1 MQKFLTIISAI
12 NDESRILILYHL
24 LRYKEL
30 CVCDLQE
37 LLNMGQS
44 RLSRHLKILKD
55 AGFLYVRRQGTWAYY
70 GINNELLKLHLDLFE
85 NIKNLELKNVIKKM
99 KILLPKFALNIKS
112 TLKLIQFI
120 TRLIVLAFWIK
131 PIDFICKHF
140 FINFYLFA

>member
-12 NDESRILILYHL
+12 NDESRVLILYHL

-37 LLNMGQS
+37 LLNMDQS

-85 NIKNLELKNVIKKM
+85 NIKNLELKNAIKKNE
-99 KILLPKFALNIKS
+99 NI
-112 TLKLIQFI
+112 I
-120 TRLIVLAFWIK
+120 TQ
-131 PIDFICKHF
+131 ICP
-140 FINFYLFA
+140 

>member
-12 NDESRILILYHL
+12 NDESRILILHHL

-55 AGFLYVRRQGTWAYY
+55 AGFLYVRHQGTWAYY

-85 NIKNLELKNVIKKM
+85 NIKILELKNAIKK
-99 KILLPKFALNIKS
+99 IPKFALNIKS
-112 TLKLIQFI
+112 TLKLMQFI
-120 TRLIVLAFWIK
+120 TRLIVLAF
-131 PIDFICKHF
+131 
-140 FINFYLFA
+140 

>member
-12 NDESRILILYHL
+12 NDESRVLILYHL

-55 AGFLYVRRQGTWAYY
+55 AVLYVRRQGTWAYY
-70 GINNELLKLHLDLFE
+70 GINNEF
-85 NIKNLELKNVIKKM
+85 
-99 KILLPKFALNIKS
+99 LNCI
-112 TLKLIQFI
+112 
-120 TRLIVLAFWIK
+120 
-131 PIDFICKHF
+131 
-140 FINFYLFA
+140 